1 MIESSS
7 IGLNHFLLLQVSSY
21 MSDHVLSTFPV
32 KIRGGACFFGLVQWE
47 DLVLYCVF
55 AIYGS
60 SIKKALAFTI

>member
-7 IGLNHFLLLQVSSY
+7 IGLNHYLLLQVSSY

-32 KIRGGACFFGLVQWE
+32 KIREGGACFFGLAQWE

-60 SIKKALAFTI
+60 SI